1 MKLDEKQN
9 ALRSANRR
17 AFVLGLCKPKPC
29 FSTSFRLHSFTT
41 ASESRGRTATA
52 TTTSE
57 MVKIEMHEIEIAVN
71 QKTNAL
77 RRVSPK
83 GVLC

>member
-17 AFVLGLCKPKPC
+17 AFVLSLYKSKKC
-29 FSTSFRLHSFTT
+29 FSTPFRLHSFAT
-41 ASESRGRTATA
+41 ASEGRGRTATA

-57 MVKIEMHEIEIAVN
+57 LVNIEMHEIEMAVN